1 VLLLVIVA
9 WPEIACDPDVDLATP
24 TPVPVAVDDE
34 AHAGPLA
41 AIARMAAD
49 KSHFMCSSPRA
60 ARMKI
65 PQPSADGDTK
75 KKKLFSLAHETQ
87 RVGELFH

>member
-24 TPVPVAVDDE
+24 VPVAVDDE

-41 AIARMAAD
+41 AIATMAAD
-49 KSHFMCSSPRA
+49 KSRFMCKFS
-60 ARMKI
+60 AR
-65 PQPSADGDTK
+65 
-75 KKKLFSLAHETQ
+75 
-87 RVGELFH
+87 R